1 MVMAHQKQRH
11 LQGHVKDIL
20 PANQLG
26 KKFCREIKVFN
37 TAETSLSVKYNVGIH
52 SVVHRQTAAEMGS
65 FPRPGT
71 GVDTH
76 DTHRDSAILHVAAP
90 SKDYRIGSAVLP
102 MTTQIAYSMWKACM
116 HTELK

>member
-26 KKFCREIKVFN
+26 KKFYREIKVFN

-71 GVDTH
+71 GADTH
-76 DTHRDSAILHVAAP
+76 DTHRDSEKPSFMQLHHPKITALVQL
-90 SKDYRIGSAVLP
+90 SC
-102 MTTQIAYSMWKACM
+102 Q
-116 HTELK
+116 

>member
-1 MVMAHQKQRH
+1 MVMAHQKQLY

-52 SVVHRQTAAEMGS
+52 SVVHRQTAAEMGL

-71 GVDTH
+71 GADTQ
-76 DTHRDSAILHVAAP
+76 RDSAILHVAAP

-102 MTTQIAYSMWKACM
+102 TTTQIAYSMWKACM